1 MNAEQ
6 FLQEALEFEQE
17 ILEQNKQER
26 HLRGGDATRQ
36 KYLNRQGSTYPEKAS
51 LK

>member
-17 ILEQNKQER
+17 IIKDRRFLHAHAETGFD
-26 HLRGGDATRQ
+26 LT
-36 KYLNRQGSTYPEKAS
+36 
-51 LK
+51 